1 MTGTSSSSAPA
12 PSERPTSSNSSRIPG
27 KATRP
32 IGVTAVAW
40 PAVSNRPFPLSAM
53 SVTRRL
59 PSGSV
64 RVVARPVA
72 PFGGRLLPGDLRQ
85 EHGGEPG
92 APMGGEHRRGGVG
105 AAEQIVGQDGNEGRA
120 REMVAG
126 TQQGVAQTLGMV
138 LGHELEVER
147 PLVAP
152 GHHLEQRLV
161 RIGHHDGP
169 QQSGAGRL
177 VQRPVQH
184 RPERHREHFLGKPA
198 GDRVE
203 AGPEPPHGMTAVSR
217 IICGWTWRR
226 VSCTP
231 GPGGSRPPAG
241 ERSKVPETSSRSGA
255 SK

>member
-1 MTGTSSSSAPA
+1 MSPA
-12 PSERPTSSNSSRIPG
+12 
-27 KATRP
+27 
-32 IGVTAVAW
+32 
-40 PAVSNRPFPLSAM
+40 AM
-53 SVTRRL
+53 
-59 PSGSV
+59 
-64 RVVARPVA
+64 ACDD
-72 PFGGRLLPGDLRQ
+72 GGRRI
-85 EHGGEPG
+85 
-92 APMGGEHRRGGVG
+92 G

-126 TQQGVAQTLGMV
+126 TQQGVAQTPGMV

-184 RPERHREHFLGKPA
+184 RPERHGEHFLGKPA

-203 AGPEPPHGMTAVSR
+203 AGPEPAARDDRGIEDHLRLDMATSILYARS
-217 IICGWTWRR
+217 RR
-226 VSCTP
+226 V
-231 GPGGSRPPAG
+231 PAPCRRK
-241 ERSKVPETSSRSGA
+241 EQGA
-255 SK
+255 RN